1 MFGHIRRCTVLVK
14 NYKKGNPFIGD
25 LWVVDQSIFSNNT
38 KQVFVRSSNNSEANG
53 HNAHFR
59 FKQVLKSAIGEW
71 IERQSVSHDPYK
83 KTNYLPAF
91 HLITGQEYKI
101 QKNKVIF
108 KENFTDS
115 CGLAS
120 HINSIDAVNSAFLE
134 FFERQSLIYNWLT
147 KSAGQWVCMETITNK
162 EVHFLIGKLKGFVDE
177 LFISDI
183 SLHKEIPVI
192 LVLGIGG
199 YYKTIGLKAGFRF
212 EDAVKGALEE
222 AIQTFGRKWTKA
234 NVNMYE
240 EYVVNGND
248 GLYKSNYNRISPKK
262 MKEEYSYLWG
272 RQSLNIKLIEEPS
285 QTKKVSEIIKTVS
298 EDLSLSPYGVYIP
311 TFYNGF
317 SSKIIKVFS
326 PTGYPHMYPEKF
338 TEEESRLRFNK
349 DQSQFPNRNRMIPF
363 P

>member
-1 MFGHIRRCTVLVK
+1 MLVK

-25 LWVVDQSIFSNNT
+25 LWVVDQSIFLNNT
-38 KQVFVRSSNNSEANG
+38 KQVFVQSSTNSEASG

-59 FKQVLKSAIGEW
+59 FKQVIKSAIGEW

-83 KTNYLPAF
+83 KTKYLTSF
-91 HLITGQEYKI
+91 HLITGQKYKI
-101 QKNKVIF
+101 EKNKIF
-108 KENFTDS
+108 FNSEEFFTDS

-120 HINSIDAVNSAFLE
+120 HVNSIDAVYSAFLE

-147 KSAGQWVCMETITNK
+147 KSAGQWVRTDAIANN
-162 EVHFLIGKLKGFVDE
+162 EVHFLIGKLKGFIDE
-177 LFISDI
+177 LFVFDI
-183 SLHKEIPVI
+183 SLHKNIPVI
-192 LVLGIGG
+192 LVLGVGE

-234 NVNMYE
+234 NVNMYA

-248 GLYKSNYNRISPKK
+248 GLYKSHYNRISPKK

-272 RQSLNIKLIEEPS
+272 GQSFNIKLIEQTG

-349 DQSQFPNRNRMIPF
+349 DQSQFPNQNRMIPF